1 MPRWSPF
8 RGLLRSL
15 QGKLVVMYILL
26 ILLAMEMTGF
36 YLLRSLETY
45 YLNSYSLSL
54 NLQAQLAA
62 GLLQRYMEDVT
73 DKDDKQNIER
83 LAADFDPQLGASLLV
98 LDNSGLVLGA
108 SPGNWTL
115 LNKRLEPRDEIT
127 QALSGSRGESIRL
140 DEASGRRYLHLA
152 LPIRQGDQVMGVVY
166 LKGSLERTYATLG
179 QIRLFLLYA
188 TALALAVTAALGL
201 ALARTITGPIREV
214 TSRAAQMAAGNFDQ
228 MIQVRS
234 DDEIG
239 QLGAMFNHLAYRLK
253 ETLGEISE
261 EKNKVE
267 AILTYMADGIVALD
281 KKGRIIL
288 CNPAAAKMLSV
299 KEQDVIGRSPMLLW
313 PEANWRSPLREVLR
327 INQPVTRQIAIERP
341 VHCILRCHFTPL
353 RGEKGKAVGLV
364 IVFHDITEQEK
375 LESMRKDF
383 VANVSHELRTPL
395 TTVKSYIETLLD
407 GAAEEPSIRERFLT
421 VVSSE
426 TDRMVRLVRD
436 LLHLSQMDQRTAAL
450 DIQPVDLASLA
461 EETLAKLQGPLE
473 RKQLELV
480 RVWSGDLPKA
490 AADRDKIQQVLLN
503 ILANAIEFTPPG
515 GRISLGITDEGG
527 ILRVGITDTGIG
539 IPREDLPRIFERFYR
554 VDKARSRELGGTGL
568 GLAIAKQIVEAH
580 GGEISIE
587 SEFGAGAEVSFTLSA
602 SGVNPEQ
609 AGEGAI

>member
-1 MPRWSPF
+1 MPRWLPF

-341 VHCILRCHFTPL
+341 VHCVLRCHFTPL

-436 LLHLSQMDQRTAAL
+436 LLHLSHLEQRTAAL

-609 AGEGAI
+609 AGEGAV

>member
-1 MPRWSPF
+1 
-8 RGLLRSL
+8 
-15 QGKLVVMYILL
+15 MYILL
-26 ILLAMEMTGF
+26 ILLAMELTGF

-62 GLLQRYMEDVT
+62 GLVQRYMEDVA
-73 DKDDKQNIER
+73 DKEDRQNIER
-83 LAADFDPQLGASLLV
+83 LASEFDPQLGASLLV
-98 LDNSGLVLGA
+98 MDNSGLVLGV

-115 LNKRLEPRDEIT
+115 LNKQLEPRDEIT
-127 QALSGSRGESIRL
+127 QALSGSRGENIRL
-140 DEASGRRYLHLA
+140 DEATGQRYLHLA

-234 DDEIG
+234 NDEIG

-253 ETLGEISE
+253 ETLGQISE

-288 CNPAAAKMLSV
+288 CNPAAAKMLSAR
-299 KEQDVIGRSPMLLW
+299 EQDVIGRSPMLLW
-313 PEANWRSPLREVLR
+313 PEANWRSPLREVLST
-327 INQPVTRQIAIERP
+327 NQPVTRQIAIERP
-341 VHCILRCHFTPL
+341 VHCVLRCHFTPL

-364 IVFHDITEQEK
+364 IVFHDVTEQEK
-375 LESMRKDF
+375 LESMRKEF

-407 GAAEEPSIRERFLT
+407 GAAEDPSTRERFLA

-436 LLHLSQMDQRTAAL
+436 LLHLSHLDQRTASL
-450 DIQPVDLASLA
+450 DIQPVDLAILA
-461 EETLAKLQGPLE
+461 EETLAKLQGPCE
-473 RKQLELV
+473 RKQLKLV
-480 RVWSGDLPKA
+480 RAWPGDLPRA

-503 ILANAIEFTPPG
+503 ILANAIEFTPSG
-515 GRISLGITDEGG
+515 GQISVGIADDGG
-527 ILRVGITDTGIG
+527 LLRVRVADTGIG

-587 SEFGAGAEVSFTLSA
+587 SEFGAGTEVSFTLSA
-602 SGVNPEQ
+602 SGLDLGQ
-609 AGEGAI
+609 AREGSA